1 VVVNALARRC
11 SSCGENLI
19 MNLAIEKELKCTI
32 PVCMICYFRAVS
44 EIRIPW
50 ATHNSFKYKRLG
62 RGDQGNVKNETSVSN
77 GNKEK
82 GKKRQIY
89 EIQRTSAT

>member
-1 VVVNALARRC
+1 MYDLLSQ
-11 SSCGENLI
+11 SS
-19 MNLAIEKELKCTI
+19 
-32 PVCMICYFRAVS
+32 
-44 EIRIPW
+44 IRNSYPM

-77 GNKEK
+77 GNREN

-89 EIQRTSAT
+89 EVQRTSAT